1 MVLSAEAKSVG
12 RVRWLLVGSLTVN
25 LLLLG
30 AAGAMALQHVSA
42 VPLKP
47 VVGIKHS
54 MEQRLDNIAASLP
67 ASDAVVMRT
76 AIRADAVKLAAA
88 ETEIRLSQEA
98 VRESLRAQPFD
109 PAAVR
114 AAMAETTAAREHFY
128 TVLHDAVASATER
141 MSEAGRKTLAD
152 WPARREN
159 AVVTQ

>member
-1 MVLSAEAKSVG
+1 MVISPEAKASG

-30 AAGAMALQHVSA
+30 AAGAMALQHAST

-47 VVGIKHS
+47 VAGINHS
-54 MEQRLDNIAASLP
+54 MERHLDHIAASLP

-76 AIRADAVKLAAA
+76 ALRADAVKLAAA
-88 ETEIRLSQEA
+88 ETELRLSKEA

-114 AAMAETTAAREHFY
+114 AAMAETNAAREHIY
-128 TVLHDAVASATER
+128 TVVHDAVATATER
-141 MSEAGRKTLAD
+141 MSEAGRRTLAD
-152 WPARREN
+152 WPARRAN